1 MDRHDLHANFRPAH
15 KMSAMEKTER
25 AQKNWIKL
33 KDHIT
38 EMRSKDNF
46 LVQFLDE
53 EDEMKQESIFNLE
66 EGEEN

>member
-1 MDRHDLHANFRPAH
+1 
-15 KMSAMEKTER
+15 MSAIEKTER